1 MTEATLTRQES
12 VSLNWDLDSLFSG
25 GAAGK
30 EFRAFRHG
38 LKTLLESA
46 GAQLAALPESA
57 DSAGRDKWE
66 EFILLA
72 QKLMA
77 HLEQAHAFAGC
88 LISDN
93 VADEVALQVSAE
105 VDDYL
110 GQYFEL
116 MTGFEARCRE
126 QDEGNWKE
134 LLERENLREIKFPLN
149 ETRDLARI
157 KMDPALEGLAA
168 ELATNGYHGWN
179 RLYDKM
185 AGDMTVRWSD
195 NGSAEDISLGQ
206 LAGKFYHADRQVRKD
221 AFEKLTE
228 AWKRR
233 QALAAMALNY
243 QGGFRLSLY
252 KRRGWKSALDEPLRI
267 NRMKKETLDAM
278 WQACGE
284 GAQKLKPYIEAKKKL
299 LGIDTFN
306 WYDET
311 APVGASSSQFSWD
324 EAWQFVLDNVG
335 AFSADMRDF
344 VILARDKRWVEGEDR
359 PGKAGG
365 GFCTGFPLNKETR
378 IFMTFANTYGDLSTL
393 AHELGHS
400 YHNWAIKDLPHLV
413 TQYPMCLAETAST
426 FNELLVI
433 DAALKQSGDSQERL
447 MLLDQKM
454 QSALTFFCNIRAR
467 YLFDMSF
474 YRRRAEGTLT
484 PAELSE
490 LMVQAQR
497 EAYGGL
503 IDEDGLHPLFWA
515 SKLHFYAT
523 DYPFYNFPYTFGYL
537 FATGVYTHATG
548 QGGPFADGYRALLT
562 DTGRMSAED
571 VASKHLGVDL
581 TKPEFW
587 QNSVQ
592 SALAGLEDFVSLA
605 EKEYQGSPDK

>member
-30 EFRAFRHG
+30 EFTAFRRE
-38 LKTLLESA
+38 LKALLESA
-46 GAQLAALPESA
+46 RTKLASLPESA
-57 DSAGRDKWE
+57 DSAGHAKWE

-77 HLEQAHAFAGC
+77 YLEQAHAFAGC

-93 VADEVALQVSAE
+93 VADEVALQVTVE
-105 VDDYL
+105 VDDYI

-126 QDEGNWKE
+126 QSDENWDA
-134 LLERENLREIKFPLN
+134 LLECENLREIEFPLN
-149 ETRDLARI
+149 ETRELAKL

-185 AGDMTVRWSD
+185 AGDLTVRWSD
-195 NGSAEDISLGQ
+195 NGSVEDISLGQ

-221 AFEKLTE
+221 AFEKLTV
-228 AWKRR
+228 AWKTR
-233 QALAAMALNY
+233 QSLAAMALNY

-252 KRRGWKSALDEPLRI
+252 KRRGWASALDEPLRI

-278 WQACGE
+278 WQACTE
-284 GAQKLKPYIEAKKKL
+284 GTQKLKPYIEAKKNL
-299 LGIDTFN
+299 LGIDKFN

-311 APVGASSSQFSWD
+311 APVGASSSHFTWD
-324 EAWQFVLDNVG
+324 EAWEFVLDNVG
-335 AFSADMRDF
+335 AFSQDMRDF

-378 IFMTFANTYGDLSTL
+378 IFMTFGNTYGDLSTL

-413 TQYPMCLAETAST
+413 TQYPMNLAETAST

-433 DAALKQSGDSQERL
+433 DAALKQSGDTQERL

-467 YLFDMSF
+467 FLFDMRF
-474 YRRRAEGTLT
+474 YERRAEGSLT
-484 PAELSE
+484 PAELNE
-490 LMVQAQR
+490 LMVQSQK
-497 EAYGGL
+497 EAYGEL
-503 IDEDGLHPLFWA
+503 IDQDGFYPLFWA

-537 FATGVYTHATG
+537 FATGVYAHAKA
-548 QGGPFADGYRALLT
+548 QDDSFADGYRALLT

-571 VASKHLGVDL
+571 VAQKHLGVDL
-581 TKPEFW
+581 TQPEFW
-587 QNSVQ
+587 QESVR
-592 SALAGLEDFVSLA
+592 SALVGLDDVVALVNKAG
-605 EKEYQGSPDK
+605 Q

>member
-12 VSLNWDLDSLFSG
+12 VSLNWDLDSLFAG
-25 GAAGK
+25 GAAGA
-30 EFRAFRHG
+30 EFTAFRRE
-38 LKTLLESA
+38 LKLLLESA
-46 GAQLAALPESA
+46 KTKLTALPKSA
-57 DSAGRDKWE
+57 SSANQDAWE
-66 EFILLA
+66 EFILHA

-77 HLEQAHAFAGC
+77 HIEQADAFAGC

-93 VADEVALQVSAE
+93 VADEIALQVTAE

-110 GQYFEL
+110 GQYLEL

-126 QDEGNWKE
+126 QSDEDWNA
-134 LLERENLREIKFPLN
+134 LLERENLREIQFPLN
-149 ETRDLARI
+149 ETRDLAKL

-185 AGDMTVRWSD
+185 AGDLTVRWSD

-206 LAGKFYHADRQVRKD
+206 LAVKFNHADRQVRKD
-221 AFEKLTE
+221 AFDKLIE
-228 AWKRR
+228 AWKSR
-233 QALAAMALNY
+233 QSLAAMALNY

-267 NRMKKETLDAM
+267 NRLKKETLDAM
-278 WQACGE
+278 WQACSE
-284 GAQKLKPYIEAKKKL
+284 GAQKLKPYIEAKKKA
-299 LGIDTFN
+299 LGIDKFN

-311 APVGASSSQFSWD
+311 SPVGAASSHFTWD

-335 AFSADMRDF
+335 AFSKDMRDF

-378 IFMTFANTYGDLSTL
+378 IFMTFGATYGDLSVL

-400 YHNWAIKDLPHLV
+400 YHSWTLKDLPHLV
-413 TQYPMCLAETAST
+413 TQYPMGLAETASI
-426 FNELLVI
+426 FNELIVI
-433 DAALKQSGDSQERL
+433 DAALKQSGDAQERL

-467 YLFDMSF
+467 FLFDVRF
-474 YRRRAEGTLT
+474 YQRRAKGSLT
-484 PAELSE
+484 PAELNE
-490 LMVQAQR
+490 LMVQCQKD
-497 EAYGGL
+497 AYGGL
-503 IDEDGLHPLFWA
+503 IDDDGLHPLFWA
-515 SKLHFYAT
+515 SKLHFYTT

-537 FATGVYTHATG
+537 FATGVYAHATA
-548 QGGPFADGYRALLT
+548 QSESFADGYRALLT

-571 VASKHLGVDL
+571 VARKHLGVDL
-581 TKPEFW
+581 TRPEFW
-587 QNSVQ
+587 QDAVR
-592 SALAGLEDFVSLA
+592 SALVGLDDFVSLA
-605 EKEYQGSPDK
+605 KKES